1 MAKVDKSKCIGCGA
15 CTSVCSEV
23 FKMGKDGKAEAK
35 AGVKKPCIKEAVDI
49 CPVQAISAWLK
60 INSKNSRIKE

>member
-49 CPVQAISAWLK
+49 CPVQAISA
-60 INSKNSRIKE
+60 

>member
-15 CTSVCSEV
+15 CASICPAG

-35 AGVKKPCIKEAVDI
+35 AGKISCAKEAKDI
-49 CPVQAISAWLK
+49 CPVQAIS
-60 INSKNSRIKE
+60 I